1 MFKLSCNNF
10 HFFNQKLGF
19 SEGTSLKHT
28 VFKVFVK
35 IYRSISTPDVM
46 AGDNWDK
53 VLKNGPS
60 KICGKQP
67 LKNLMGYGLLKGAMS
82 LEIF

>member
-1 MFKLSCNNF
+1 
-10 HFFNQKLGF
+10 
-19 SEGTSLKHT
+19 
-28 VFKVFVK
+28 
-35 IYRSISTPDVM
+35 M

-53 VLKNGPS
+53 VLKNVPS

-67 LKNLMGYGLLKGAMS
+67 LKNVMGYGLLKGAIS

>member
-19 SEGTSLKHT
+19 SEGTFLKNT
-28 VFKVFVK
+28 ILNVSVK
-35 IYRSISTPDVM
+35 ICRSITTPDVM

-53 VLKNGPS
+53 VLKNVPS

-67 LKNLMGYGLLKGAMS
+67 LKNVMGYGLLKGAIS

>member
-1 MFKLSCNNF
+1 M
-10 HFFNQKLGF
+10 
-19 SEGTSLKHT
+19 
-28 VFKVFVK
+28 K
-35 IYRSISTPDVM
+35 IYRSITTPDVM

-53 VLKNGPS
+53 VLKNVPS